1 MNKVIDIFHAPI
13 KVFTS
18 LKEKPEWVTPFVIIL
33 IITALG
39 AAFVIS
45 TTRGNE
51 ELKIQQEEA
60 MRERGLSDEQIE
72 QAMQF
77 TEGPLPIILG
87 AISAPIFTAI
97 VLVLFA
103 VVLNLFIPLFGGKS
117 GFKFIFPVVCFSS
130 LVEVPQM
137 ILKSI
142 IVAVSK
148 SPFVTT
154 SLALFVPTLSK
165 SSFTY
170 QLLNGFDFF
179 ILWEMIL
186 VAVGINITNEIKKK
200 NAYIL
205 VFIIWVV
212 SIFLQIGLNSLGG
225 RRG

>member
-1 MNKVIDIFHAPI
+1 MNKVIDIFHAPS

-18 LKEKPEWVTPFVIIL
+18 LKEKPDWVTPFIIIL

-39 AAFVIS
+39 TAFVIN

-72 QAMQF
+72 QTMQF
-77 TEGPLPIILG
+77 TEGLLPVIL
-87 AISAPIFTAI
+87 APIFTAI
-97 VLVLFA
+97 VLVFFA
-103 VVLNLFIPLFGGKS
+103 TVLNLFIPLFGGKS

-130 LVEVPQM
+130 LVEVPQI

-154 SLALFVPTLSK
+154 SLALFIPALSK
-165 SSFTY
+165 NSFTY

-205 VFIIWVV
+205 VFVIWLV
-212 SIFLQIGLNSLGG
+212 SIFIQIGLNALGG
-225 RRG
+225 R